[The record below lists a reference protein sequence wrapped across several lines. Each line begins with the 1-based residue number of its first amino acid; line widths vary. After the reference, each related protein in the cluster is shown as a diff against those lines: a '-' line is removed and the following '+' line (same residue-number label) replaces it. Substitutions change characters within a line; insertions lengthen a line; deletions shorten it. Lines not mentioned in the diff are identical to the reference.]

1 MEKLY
6 FMILAYMFGAIPSGV
21 WIGKIFK
28 KIDIR
33 EYGSC
38 NSGATNAYRVL
49 GRKYGILVLLMDVL
63 KGYLPLL
70 IASHFG
76 ANGIELV
83 RMGLIAIIGHSMSIF
98 LKFKGGKGVAT
109 SLGVFLFLIPK
120 VMVVLVAIFIVVVT
134 ITRYISLGSIVCSA
148 LLPILT
154 YFMSISYPETKNNMI
169 LVTFVIGMFVIWR
182 HKSNIVRIYK
192 GEESKFSLRR

>member
-1 MEKLY
+1 
-6 FMILAYMFGAIPSGV
+6 
-21 WIGKIFK
+21 
-28 KIDIR
+28 
-33 EYGSC
+33 
-38 NSGATNAYRVL
+38 
-49 GRKYGILVLLMDVL
+49 
-63 KGYLPLL
+63 
-70 IASHFG
+70 
-76 ANGIELV
+76 
-83 RMGLIAIIGHSMSIF
+83 MGLIAIIGHSMSIF

-109 SLGVFLFLIPK
+109 SLGVFLFLMPK

>member
-1 MEKLY
+1 MFFY
-6 FMILAYMFGAIPSGV
+6 FFHTFYKNNFTTI
-21 WIGKIFK
+21 
-28 KIDIR
+28 
-33 EYGSC
+33 
-38 NSGATNAYRVL
+38 
-49 GRKYGILVLLMDVL
+49 
-63 KGYLPLL
+63 YLPLL